1 MQKYKIIRIRIIQL
15 RIIYSFLIVSLVDSQ
30 KAVQYELPL
39 QKPPPILE
47 TSYIGGRK
55 YMGVAASQNGPI
67 DLSSLLEPKAS
78 PDQKRRNQLK
88 SNILMPRNLYTYH
101 PKPLYLWQKNEYL
114 FPKLCSDRLA
124 SLPTSL
130 PMSSL
135 QMKKPCLATGPFGR
149 SI

>member
-67 DLSSLLEPKAS
+67 ALSSFLEQKAS
-78 PDQKRRNQLK
+78 PDQKCRKVDILDYYFETIKPYFQLK
-88 SNILMPRNLYTYH
+88 SNILTPRNLYTY
-101 PKPLYLWQKNEYL
+101 
-114 FPKLCSDRLA
+114 A
-124 SLPTSL
+124 S
-130 PMSSL
+130 
-135 QMKKPCLATGPFGR
+135 
-149 SI
+149 